1 MTRPRVDADPATNSL
16 KIEAPPVDCTD
27 VSAVPATPVSATR
40 VARGLEEIIDAAA
53 GVLAAQS
60 LLDTL
65 RAMAAALRP
74 IVPFTSLAVYEAD
87 MANRML
93 VPVFAVGRY
102 VQETLA
108 FPAPMDASITGKAF
122 MRGRL
127 VHLEP
132 GHPWLGDYVL
142 PGTPNNDQEAF
153 IVAPLVAAG
162 APIGTLNVWREGAIA
177 SFAREEAQLIRRFA
191 TLAAMAYDNARRR
204 EQLSQLA
211 HTDDLTGLANR
222 RQFHER
228 LTAELTRVSRER
240 VPVSLLLLDVDDFKL
255 VNDMHGHAA
264 GDAVLRDLAG
274 VLREGVRTADVPCRT
289 GGEEFAVVLPGA
301 DEHEARRC
309 ADRLLKAIRAAGE
322 IRVSAGVATAPADGR
337 TVDGLFQV
345 ADDRLLAAKAAG
357 KDRLIGPR
365 LAA

>member
-1 MTRPRVDADPATNSL
+1 
-16 KIEAPPVDCTD
+16 
-27 VSAVPATPVSATR
+27 VSAVPATR

-60 LLDTL
+60 LLETL

-87 MANRML
+87 MTARVLN
-93 VPVFAVGRY
+93 PVFAVGRH
-102 VQETLA
+102 VKETLA
-108 FPAPMDASITGKAF
+108 FSAPLDASITGKAF
-122 MRGRL
+122 MRARL

-132 GHPWLGDYVL
+132 GHPWLGDYQV
-142 PGTPNNDQEAF
+142 PGTPPNLPEAF

-162 APIGTLNVWREGAIA
+162 APIGTLNVWREGANA
-177 SFAREEAQLIRRFA
+177 TFAREEAQLIRRFA

-222 RQFHER
+222 RHFHER
-228 LTAELTRVSRER
+228 LTAELTRIGREG
-240 VPVSLLLLDVDDFKL
+240 VPVSLLLLDVDDFKS

-264 GDAVLRDLAG
+264 GDAVLRKLAD
-274 VLREGVRTADVPCRT
+274 VLRDSVRVADVPCRT

-301 DEHEARRC
+301 DELEANRC
-309 ADRLLKAIRAAGE
+309 AERLLTAIRAAGDV
-322 IRVSAGVATAPADGR
+322 RVSAGVATAPADGR
-337 TVDGLFQV
+337 TVDGLFQI

-357 KDRLIGPR
+357 KDRLVGPR
-365 LAA
+365 IAA

>member
-1 MTRPRVDADPATNSL
+1 MAESRN
-16 KIEAPPVDCTD
+16 
-27 VSAVPATPVSATR
+27 VSAVPATR

-60 LLDTL
+60 LQATFK
-65 RAMAAALRP
+65 AMAAALRP

-87 MANRML
+87 MEERKL
-93 VPVFAVGRY
+93 IPVFAVGRH
-102 VQETLA
+102 VEQTLA
-108 FPAPMDASITGKAF
+108 FSPPLDASITGKAF

-132 GHPWLGDYVL
+132 GHPWFGHYQL
-142 PGTPNNDQEAF
+142 PGTPADEQEAF

-162 APIGTLNVWREGAIA
+162 APIGTLNVWREGIDPT
-177 SFAREEAQLIRRFA
+177 FAREEAQLIRRFA
-191 TLAAMAYDNARRR
+191 TLAAMACDNARRR
-204 EQLSQLA
+204 EQLSTLA
-211 HTDDLTGLANR
+211 LTDDLTGLPNR
-222 RQFHER
+222 RHFQER
-228 LTAELTRVSRER
+228 LSAELARVGREA
-240 VPVSLLLLDVDDFKL
+240 VPVSLLLLDVDDFKA
-255 VNDMHGHAA
+255 VNDTLGHAA

-274 VLREGVRTADVPCRT
+274 VLREGVRLADVPCRT
-289 GGEEFAVVLPGA
+289 GGEEFAVILPGA
-301 DEHEARRC
+301 DQREAKRC
-309 ADRLLKAIRAAGE
+309 AERMLTAIRLAGE

-357 KDRLIGPR
+357 KDRLVGPR